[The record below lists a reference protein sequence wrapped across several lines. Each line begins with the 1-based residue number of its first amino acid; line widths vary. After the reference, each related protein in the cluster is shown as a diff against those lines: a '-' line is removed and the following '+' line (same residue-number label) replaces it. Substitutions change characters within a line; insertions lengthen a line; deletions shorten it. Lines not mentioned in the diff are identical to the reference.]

1 MHEERVIKYDKWQIN
16 ALKITKMINASD
28 MQVYETRSQS
38 GYHLGELGEP
48 DLGVTNIEDG
58 VSVLEEDIYRMS
70 EWGIPLP

>member
-1 MHEERVIKYDKWQIN
+1 
-16 ALKITKMINASD
+16 MINASD